1 MNFTERERIQ
11 RSLYKQEQKKLAEE
25 KKKYPA
31 LYSQIKNIKDYFYLN
46 DKEYF
51 DEFKNI
57 HLPPIPDVEYNIDSF
72 MDSEERPDLYTPLG
86 KISGDNYELTQFSE
100 KNNNLNNKL
109 NNNNDTNIKNKK
121 DNIYNKTN
129 PPKAPK
135 EKFNKNNPNKNK
147 FIPNNSNKLQN
158 GNTTTTSNQI
168 IKTEKND
175 KGDFQNGKD
184 IEITPLKNHKLFN
197 RYFDFDFDFPEIK
210 LNSKNELILP
220 KRRKIRSPFFKKFKR
235 TVSKYNTSSIN
246 SLNFCYICLSL
257 NHSLKTECPIYK
269 RCYKCLKYGHWAK
282 NCKEELKN
290 KCENCGLSI
299 HNKEDCLKNPKEIK
313 SIDILVNKKDIKLKC
328 AFCESRK
335 HLLCPFSMRENFVI
349 NIENKMDK
357 NQNGGTK
364 DFSKILFCPFCAG
377 NHLKT
382 ECKEKEKEKKLNEFY
397 DQEKNKIINE
407 KNIEEKNNK
416 ENKDNKENKENKD
429 NKENEKNKGNNIIDK
444 KNEFINRKREL
455 NNKKDIIFKRQT
467 SNFSW
472 VNQSDNNSNNNNNT
486 NKPFE
491 INWSTHSN
499 NNSYNNNYNK
509 QNHYY
514 KKDYYKKDY
523 SKYKNK
529 HQYNNNNY
537 NNKSDYSNNN
547 NYRNKTRTNDIYNKR
562 QKNDNDNYR
571 NNNEIINISN
581 NNMLNIEEDNWN
593 EAINSRNIYEPE
605 KVYETYDYFAERR
618 KAFKNKQAYNK
629 FGKRFERNRSKF
641 RYNKNYRDYR
651 DKNKKYYH

>member
-1 MNFTERERIQ
+1 MNFTEREIIQ

-31 LYSQIKNIKDYFYLN
+31 LYSQIKNIRDYFYLN

-57 HLPPIPDVEYNIDSF
+57 HIPHITDIEYHINSF

-109 NNNNDTNIKNKK
+109 NNNNDTNIKNDK
-121 DNIYNKTN
+121 DKFNNKTN
-129 PPKAPK
+129 PPKDQK
-135 EKFNKNNPNKNK
+135 EKIKKNNSNKNK
-147 FIPNNSNKLQN
+147 FILNNENKLQN
-158 GNTTTTSNQI
+158 GNTSNKTNQI
-168 IKTEKND
+168 INTEKND
-175 KGDFQNGKD
+175 KFDFNNGKD

-220 KRRKIRSPFFKKFKR
+220 KRRKIRSPSFKKFKR

-299 HNKEDCLKNPKEIK
+299 HKKEDCLKNPKEIK

-335 HLLCPFSMRENFVI
+335 HLLCPFSTRENYLI
-349 NIENKMDK
+349 TIENKMDK

-382 ECKEKEKEKKLNEFY
+382 ECKEKEKEKKFNELY
-397 DQEKNKIINE
+397 EQEKNKIINDKNNEE
-407 KNIEEKNNK
+407 KNIKESKENNENVKNK
-416 ENKDNKENKENKD
+416 EN
-429 NKENEKNKGNNIIDK
+429 NIINK

-455 NNKKDIIFKRQT
+455 YNKSDNQFKRQT

-472 VNQSDNNSNNNNNT
+472 INQADNNDNNR

-491 INWSTHSN
+491 INWSTHPN
-499 NNSYNNNYNK
+499 NNSYNNNNHNK
-509 QNHYY
+509 QYY
-514 KKDYYKKDY
+514 KNDYYKKDY
-523 SKYKNK
+523 SKYKNIR
-529 HQYNNNNY
+529 QNNNNNNNNYNNNNY
-537 NNKSDYSNNN
+537 NNN
-547 NYRNKTRTNDIYNKR
+547 NYKNNIRTNDIYNKR
-562 QKNDNDNYR
+562 PKNDNYQK
-571 NNNEIINISN
+571 NNEIINISN
-581 NNMLNIEEDNWN
+581 NNMISLEEDNWDV
-593 EAINSRNIYEPE
+593 INTQNIYEPK

-618 KAFKNKQAYNK
+618 KAYKNKQANNK
-629 FGKRFERNRSKF
+629 YGNRFERNKSKF
-641 RYNKNYRDYR
+641 RYNTNYRDYR
-651 DKNKKYYH
+651 NKSKRYYH